1 MKIKVFGMTNCSG
14 CDTVKTLFELNSIDF
29 EYVDVMNPEH
39 MAEAQEY
46 GVRSVP
52 STFISYGEGEEKFIV
67 GSTQQALKQIR
78 EAVGI

>member
-1 MKIKVFGMTNCSG
+1 MNVIVFGMDNCAG
-14 CDTVKTLFELNSIDF
+14 CVTVKTLLTQNGIKFQER
-29 EYVDVMNPEH
+29 DVMNPDH

-78 EAVGI
+78 ESVGI

>member
-14 CDTVKTLFELNSIDF
+14 CDTVKTLLELNGVEF
-29 EYVDVMNPEH
+29 EYVDVMNPDN
-39 MAEAQEY
+39 MAQAQLH

-52 STFISYGEGEEKFIV
+52 TTLVQNAGVEYFV
-67 GSTQQALKQIR
+67 GASQQTLKQLR